1 MCKDC
6 VKTTMRASLDR
17 VMPDVAATFLFVLCL
32 ATETPPVA
40 GARSSD
46 PIQLRLVGTCRT
58 GPFYASACEIA
69 AWHPASSRLLVTSAA
84 GGLVP
89 VALGTDLGLSPAD
102 AHSVRGISSV
112 AVHSDLVA
120 ICGSG
125 PDASSVG
132 EVMILDPLMKELATI
147 PVGHGPDM
155 LTFTPDGRMLIV
167 ANEAEPSE
175 DGSVDHPGTLSII
188 DLSKGAS
195 QPSIRHVTFE
205 SFEPQ
210 ADALRARGLHAPMP
224 GRSLCQQLEPEYIAV
239 SPDGRWAFVSMQEAN
254 AIAIVDIT
262 NARCIALE
270 PLGLKDFGAAGVGL
284 DPSDKDGGPAIARW
298 PIHGL
303 YQPDTLACFMHGTEL
318 YVASANEGEPREHPF
333 WSEVRRVSELT
344 HRDGGTTPAL
354 DPTAF
359 PADIPDG
366 AGPEQSL
373 RTPERLVA
381 ADGAGRLQVSRAAGD
396 VDGDGDYDRLI
407 AFGGRSASL
416 WRVRCDD
423 AGAPQGLELAWDS
436 GSAIERT
443 ILDRMPKAFNANH
456 DKGNSADARSDV
468 RGPEPEGLAV
478 ADIGGRRIL
487 FVGLER
493 PGGVIAWDISDPRA
507 PALAT
512 YANRRDP
519 QVDAPDAA
527 GDLGP
532 EGLLVIPAATSPTGK
547 PLLVVC
553 SEVSGTLTV
562 LEILGPHAD

>member
-1 MCKDC
+1 MDF
-6 VKTTMRASLDR
+6 L
-17 VMPDVAATFLFVLCL
+17 AATLVSAITVAEGAPPL
-32 ATETPPVA
+32 AGVRA
-40 GARSSD
+40 SD
-46 PIQLRLVGTCRT
+46 PIQMRVVGTCRT
-58 GPFYASACEIA
+58 GPFDASACEIA
-69 AWHPASSRLLVTSAA
+69 AWHPASSRLLVTSASA
-84 GGLVP
+84 GLVP
-89 VALGTDLGLSPAD
+89 VAVGTDLRLSPSD
-102 AHSVRGISSV
+102 ARAMRGISSV
-112 AVHSDLVA
+112 AVHGDIVD

-125 PDASSVG
+125 ADASSVG
-132 EVMILDPLMKELATI
+132 EVMILDPLMKELASI

-155 LTFTPDGRMLIV
+155 LTFTPDGRSLVV
-167 ANEAEPSE
+167 ANEAEPSD

-188 DLSKGAS
+188 DLSKGVT
-195 QPSIRHVTFE
+195 QPSVRHVTFE

-224 GRSLCQQLEPEYIAV
+224 GRSLVQQLEPEYIAV

-254 AIAIVDIT
+254 AIAIVDIA

-270 PLGLKDFGAAGVGL
+270 PLGLKDFGAVGVGL

-303 YQPDTLACFMHGTEL
+303 YQPDTLACFMHGNEL
-318 YVASANEGEPREHPF
+318 FVASANEGEPRDHSF
-333 WSEVRRVSELT
+333 WSEVRRLSELT
-344 HRDGGTTPAL
+344 HRDGGSMPAL
-354 DPTAF
+354 DPQAF
-359 PADIPDG
+359 PAEAPDG
-366 AGPEQSL
+366 AGPELRL
-373 RTPERLVA
+373 RTPARLIA

-396 VDGDGDYDRLI
+396 ADGDGDYDRLI
-407 AFGGRSASL
+407 TFGGRSASL
-416 WRVRCDD
+416 WRVRCDNV
-423 AGAPQGLELAWDS
+423 GTPQGLELAWDS

-443 ILDRMPKAFNANH
+443 ILERMPKAFNADH

-493 PGGVIAWDISDPRA
+493 PGGVIAWDITDPRA

-519 QVDAPDAA
+519 QASAPDAA

-532 EGLLVIPAATSPTGK
+532 EGLLFVPAATSPNGK

-553 SEVSGTLTV
+553 NEVSGTLTV
-562 LEILGPHAD
+562 LEILGPHAQ

>member
-1 MCKDC
+1 M
-6 VKTTMRASLDR
+6 L
-17 VMPDVAATFLFVLCL
+17 PLAATLLWALPVSDGAPPL
-32 ATETPPVA
+32 AGVRA
-40 GARSSD
+40 SD
-46 PIQLRLVGTCRT
+46 PIQLRVVGTCRT
-58 GPFYASACEIA
+58 GPFDASACEIA

-84 GGLVP
+84 AGLVP
-89 VALGTDLGLSPAD
+89 VSVGTDLRLSAAD
-102 AHSVRGISSV
+102 ARAMRGISSV
-112 AVHSDLVA
+112 AVHGDIIA

-132 EVMILDPLMKELATI
+132 EVTILDPLMNELATI

-155 LTFTPDGRMLIV
+155 LAFTPDGRTLIV

-175 DGSVDHPGTLSII
+175 DGSADHPGTLSII

-224 GRSLCQQLEPEYIAV
+224 GRSLVQQLEPEYVTV

-254 AIAIVDIT
+254 AIAVVDIA

-270 PLGLKDFGAAGVGL
+270 PLGLKDFGATGVGL

-303 YQPDTLACFMHGTEL
+303 YQPDTLACFMHGNEL
-318 YVASANEGEPREHPF
+318 FVASANEGEPRDYSF
-333 WSEVRRVSELT
+333 WSEVQRVSDLK
-344 HRDGGTTPAL
+344 HRDGGSAPAL
-354 DPTAF
+354 DPAAF
-359 PADIPDG
+359 PAEVPDG
-366 AGPEQSL
+366 AGPELQL
-373 RTPERLVA
+373 RTPARLRA
-381 ADGAGRLQVSRAAGD
+381 ADGAGRLQVSRVAGD
-396 VDGDGDYDRLI
+396 ADGDGDYDTLI
-407 AFGGRSASL
+407 AFGGRSASI

-423 AGAPQGLELAWDS
+423 AGTPQGLELAWDS

-443 ILDRMPKAFNANH
+443 VLERMPKAFNADH

-507 PALAT
+507 PTLAT

-519 QVDAPDAA
+519 QVDAQDAA

-532 EGLLVIPAATSPTGK
+532 EGLLFIPAATSPTGK
-547 PLLVVC
+547 PLLAVC
-553 SEVSGTLTV
+553 NEVSGTLTL
-562 LEILGPHAD
+562 LEILSPHAH